1 MTKHLYYEDSYLT
14 EFAANLVEHRL
25 VEGKPAAVLDR
36 TAFYPTSG
44 GQPCDAGWLEGIRVE
59 SVEEDDS
66 GIIVHMLAGPL
77 GSSTAAVRGKVDWE
91 RRFDHMQQHTG
102 QHILSQAF
110 VAVAQAGTLS
120 FHLGQ
125 EISTIDVDLAQPEA
139 SLLRTVEDLANR
151 IVFEDRPV
159 RTLNVTRQELD
170 SLGIRKETQREGEI
184 RVIEVENFDRSAC
197 GGTHVR
203 RCGEI
208 GLIMILGGERYKGG
222 TRIEFVCGGRALHSF
237 RKDHET
243 IRSLGKLFSAH
254 PHELPELCEKF
265 LAERAALVRE
275 KKRLEEDILALEAQE
290 LIHGAEKIN
299 GLLAVRRNYGDRK
312 IESLKIL
319 AQKVTAAPGMLAI
332 LSTVQD
338 TAQLVVARSQDLA
351 GDCGAAIKQM
361 AAKLGG
367 RGGGRPELAQA
378 GSIAASALD
387 EWVQGIVDLFKR

>member
-1 MTKHLYYEDSYLT
+1 MTKYLYYEDSYLT
-14 EFAANLVEHRL
+14 EFSANIVERRL
-25 VEGKPAAVLDR
+25 AQGKPAVVLER

-44 GQPCDAGWLEGIRVE
+44 GQPCDAGWIEGMRVE
-59 SVEEDDS
+59 NVEEDDS
-66 GIIVHMLAGPL
+66 GLIVHVLAGPL
-77 GSSTAAVRGKVDWE
+77 EPSAAPVSGKVDWE

-110 VAVAQAGTLS
+110 VAAAQAGTLS

-125 EISTIDVDLAQPEA
+125 ETSTIDVNLAQPDA
-139 SLLRTVEDLANR
+139 SLLRAAEDLANR

-159 RTLNVTRQELD
+159 RILNVTRQELD
-170 SLGIRKETQREGEI
+170 ALGIRKETQRAGEI

-208 GLIMILGGERYKGG
+208 GLILILGSERYKGG
-222 TRIEFVCGGRALHSF
+222 TRIEFVCGARALRSF

-243 IRSLGKLFSAH
+243 LRSLGKTFSAH

-265 LAERAALVRE
+265 LSERAALVRD

-290 LIHGAEKIN
+290 LIHSAERIH
-299 GLLAVRRNYGDRK
+299 GLLAVRRNYADRK

-319 AQKVTAAPGMLAI
+319 AQKVTAAPGILAI
-332 LSTVQD
+332 LSTVED

-351 GDCGAAIKQM
+351 GDCGAAIRQM

-378 GSIAASALD
+378 GGIAASALD
-387 EWVQGIVDLFKR
+387 EWVQGIVDFFKR